1 MAIRAGISEC
11 DFWKMTACNVLEA
24 YSAVFTEREKGITVL
39 AYRTAIFTRMKHNY
53 LPKNEAALL
62 KRPEP
67 KKRQTLADQLAMAKF
82 VTQMMSAPRAR

>member
-1 MAIRAGISEC
+1 
-11 DFWKMTACNVLEA
+11 MTAFNVILA
-24 YSAVFTEREKGITVL
+24 YAEKMDEKQESMSVL
-39 AYRTAIFTRMKHNY
+39 AYRTAIFTRMKNQY

-62 KRPEP
+62 KKPEP